1 MMPARRRDFLQEVIG
16 EFSSDD
22 REFPALV
29 QAALERRR
37 LARELANK
45 RTRLGITQTE
55 LAAAMGTSQSA
66 VARIESGADTR
77 MSTIERYT
85 ACLGQRLQ
93 WRLGSAAR
101 PKR

>member
-1 MMPARRRDFLQEVIG
+1 MSRDRPDFLDEVTR
-16 EFSSDD
+16 EFSRKD

-29 QAALERRR
+29 EAAIERRR
-37 LARELANK
+37 LARELAAK
-45 RTRLGITQTE
+45 RARLGVTQTE

-77 MSTIERYT
+77 MSTIERYA

-93 WRLGSAAR
+93 WRIGSARAR
-101 PKR
+101 TRS